1 VACKEG
7 SMDFELTIKNLG
19 NIEQAIFNIK
29 PFTIIAGENSSGKS
43 FATKGLYCLL
53 DALNRDYLS
62 QEVGRSIAKIEEFV
76 DSLERISNKPSNT
89 DMEFFSFIKF
99 DVIDFLKSILIECD
113 EAYLTEQDFIYKKY
127 EPEIEKIVDRV
138 MSYRDKKESVK
149 KFEKAFPF
157 LDSLAY
163 EIRSVRNALLDINR
177 TVVNGLNSVISEN
190 LKKNFQHTEF
200 SSFVNHN
207 TDSTSAEI
215 TMSNIGN
222 LKFGQKDNLGFSFKS
237 KGIEEAQ
244 KLNNVVFIDSP
255 VYLKLR
261 KPLQRS
267 EKMFTGLFSR
277 VRESER
283 YLSGLPNYIEKI
295 YQNFDL
301 EFIEKPRFSDLSD
314 KIIGIIQGKLNVTQ
328 SGEIYYETTEGKKV
342 PLSLTAMGISNLGLI
357 ERLIRNNT
365 IAEGSF
371 LIIDE
376 PEVHLHPKWQVALV
390 DVLYELAKNGV
401 NVVIAT
407 HSIDMVKAV
416 EVLLNKDESAEKLI
430 SVNKMPYSSKFLDLT
445 EKEKVKIVLN
455 DLASPF
461 YKMYMN
467 GFL

>member
-1 VACKEG
+1 
-7 SMDFELTIKNLG
+7 MDFELTIKNLG
-19 NIEQAIFNIK
+19 NIEQASFKVK

-53 DALNRDYLS
+53 DALNKDYLS
-62 QEVGRSIAKIEEFV
+62 QEVTMSIAKIESLV
-76 DSLERISNKPSNT
+76 DNLERTSNKPSNA
-89 DMEFFSFIKF
+89 DMDFFSFVKF
-99 DVIDFLKSILIECD
+99 EVVDFLKSILIECD
-113 EAYLTEQDFIYKKY
+113 EAYLTEQDFIYSKY

-138 MSYRDKKESVK
+138 MTYRNKKESVK
-149 KFEKAFPF
+149 KFEKVFPV

-163 EIRSVRNALLDINR
+163 EVRSVRNSLLDINK
-177 TVVNGLNSVISEN
+177 TVVNGLNSVIAEN
-190 LKKNFQHTEF
+190 LKKNFQHTDF

-215 TMSNIGN
+215 TMSNIGT
-222 LKFGQKDNLGFSFKS
+222 LKFGQKDNLGFFFKS

-301 EFIEKPRFSDLSD
+301 EFIEKPRFSELSD

-328 SGEIYYETTEGKKV
+328 SGEVYYETTEGKKV

-357 ERLIRNNT
+357 ERLLRNNT

-376 PEVHLHPKWQVALV
+376 PEVHLHPKWQVELV

-407 HSIDMVKAV
+407 HSIDMIKAV
-416 EVLLNKDESAEKLI
+416 EVLLSKGGQAEDLI
-430 SVNKMPYSSKFLDLT
+430 SVNKMPYLTSFSEKSSLEKIEEVLTDLS
-445 EKEKVKIVLN
+445 
-455 DLASPF
+455 DPF
-461 YKMYMN
+461 YDLYMKS
-467 GFL
+467 LQA